1 MARQNCLSFNFS
13 KDEWSPVDDR
23 KPPGAAMRAA
33 KCLPKTGHSW
43 IAGAGQL
50 VETMRATLPF
60 WPMGMRDTSD
70 NQPFARAPLR
80 MRREI

>member
-1 MARQNCLSFNFS
+1 
-13 KDEWSPVDDR
+13 
-23 KPPGAAMRAA
+23 MRAA